1 MNPKKV
7 FSFLIPSLS
16 SEAGENILNL
26 KWSNKMNLKKI
37 FSSGLTLLVGA
48 ILAGSVS
55 AQKYGGTLVISTQSD
70 VGFDP
75 AGDGSRNI
83 GSHAGHDYVI
93 TADVT
98 KGVNATVKLNQV
110 WRLE

>member
-26 KWSNKMNLKKI
+26 KWSNKMNLKKV
-37 FSSGLTLLVGA
+37 FSLGLTLLVGA

-55 AQKYGGTLVISTQSD
+55 AQ
-70 VGFDP
+70 
-75 AGDGSRNI
+75 
-83 GSHAGHDYVI
+83 
-93 TADVT
+93 
-98 KGVNATVKLNQV
+98 
-110 WRLE
+110 